1 MPKFGTP
8 DEEPVAPK
16 PAMDMI
22 PAATKGA
29 AAAIATSF
37 IDNMPRVATPM
48 SSPAPAAAPAPT
60 IQLTEAA
67 QLAKIELEKKQWEA
81 EHAKQ
86 NEDWMVKKWRPA
98 MGWCYMVICCLDMAI
113 FPVAWNIAQ
122 VITKQP
128 LVQWNPLTLQ
138 GAGLFH
144 LAMGAVL
151 GIAAW
156 SRGQEKIQGVT
167 K

>member
-1 MPKFGTP
+1 MPRFGNP
-8 DEEPVAPK
+8 DPNEEPVK
-16 PAMDMI
+16 PTVAMDQLD
-22 PAATKGA
+22 PATKGA
-29 AAAIATSF
+29 AARIDYSMSRPSF
-37 IDNMPRVATPM
+37 
-48 SSPAPAAAPAPT
+48 SSAPAAP
-60 IQLTEAA
+60 QLSEAA

-81 EHAKQ
+81 ENAKQ

-98 MGWCYMVICCLDMAI
+98 MGWCYMVICVLDMAI
-113 FPVAWNIAQ
+113 FPVLWSIAQ
-122 VITKQP
+122 VMVKMP
-128 LVQWNPLTLQ
+128 LTQWSPLTLQ

>member
-1 MPKFGTP
+1 MPRFSIET
-8 DEEPVAPK
+8 DEPAPK
-16 PAMDMI
+16 PAMDML
-22 PAATKGA
+22 PPATKGA
-29 AAAIATSF
+29 GAAIQTNWVDPS
-37 IDNMPRVATPM
+37 PR
-48 SSPAPAAAPAPT
+48 SSYAAAPAAP
-60 IQLTEAA
+60 QLSEAA

-81 EHAKQ
+81 ENAKQ

-98 MGWCYMVICCLDMAI
+98 MGWCYMVICVLDMAI
-113 FPVAWNIAQ
+113 FPVLWSVAQ
-122 VITKQP
+122 VMVKMP
-128 LVQWNPLTLQ
+128 LTQWNPLTLQ

>member
-1 MPKFGTP
+1 MPKFGLP
-8 DEEPVAPK
+8 DEEPVVTK
-16 PAMDMI
+16 PAMDML
-22 PAATKGA
+22 PPATKGA
-29 AAAIATSF
+29 AASIPTTYVDTMPSYRSPMIA
-37 IDNMPRVATPM
+37 
-48 SSPAPAAAPAPT
+48 PAPAVQ
-60 IQLTEAA
+60 QLSEAA

-81 EHAKQ
+81 ENAKQ

-98 MGWCYMVICCLDMAI
+98 MGWCYMVICVLDMAI
-113 FPVAWNIAQ
+113 FPVLWSIAQ
-122 VITKQP
+122 VMTKTP
-128 LVQWNPLTLQ
+128 MVQWNPLTLQ

>member
-1 MPKFGTP
+1 MPKFTVET
-8 DEEPVAPK
+8 DEPK
-16 PAMDMI
+16 PAMDQI
-22 PAATKGA
+22 PPATKGA
-29 AAAIATSF
+29 GASIQTTY
-37 IDNMPRVATPM
+37 IDSTPRAGVP
-48 SSPAPAAAPAPT
+48 SAP
-60 IQLTEAA
+60 QLSEAA

-81 EHAKQ
+81 ENAKQ

-113 FPVAWNIAQ
+113 FPIMWNVIQ
-122 VITKQP
+122 VMMKQP
-128 LVQWNPLTLQ
+128 LTQWNPLTLQ

-151 GIAAW
+151 GISAW
-156 SRGQEKIQGVT
+156 SRGQEKMQGVT

>member
-8 DEEPVAPK
+8 DEEPVAAK
-16 PAMDMI
+16 PAMDQI

-29 AAAIATSF
+29 AAAIATTF
-37 IDNMPRVATPM
+37 VDNTPR
-48 SSPAPAAAPAPT
+48 APAAAPAAVM
-60 IQLTEAA
+60 QLSEAA

-81 EHAKQ
+81 ENSKQ

-122 VITKQP
+122 VLTKTP
-128 LVQWNPLTLQ
+128 LIQWSPLTLQ

>member
-1 MPKFGTP
+1 MPKFGKIID
-8 DEEPVAPK
+8 DEPTVAK
-16 PAMDMI
+16 PAMDQL

-29 AAAIATSF
+29 AASISTTYNDSSF
-37 IDNMPRVATPM
+37 SR
-48 SSPAPAAAPAPT
+48 SSAPAAP
-60 IQLTEAA
+60 QLSEAA
-67 QLAKIELEKKQWEA
+67 QLAKVELETKQWEA
-81 EHAKQ
+81 ENNKQ

-113 FPVAWNIAQ
+113 FPILWSVVQ
-122 VITKQP
+122 VITKSP
-128 LVQWNPLTLQ
+128 LTQWVPLTLQ

>member
-1 MPKFGTP
+1 MPKFGLP
-8 DEEPVAPK
+8 DEEPVAAK

-29 AAAIATSF
+29 AAAIATTF
-37 IDNMPRVATPM
+37 VDNTPRA
-48 SSPAPAAAPAPT
+48 SAPT
-60 IQLTEAA
+60 AVMQLSEAA

-122 VITKQP
+122 VLTKTP
-128 LVQWNPLTLQ
+128 LIQWSPLTLQ

>member
-1 MPKFGTP
+1 MPKFGTT
-8 DEEPVAPK
+8 DEPIAK
-16 PAMDMI
+16 PAMDEI
-22 PAATKGA
+22 PPATKGA
-29 AAAIATSF
+29 GAAIPTTYMDST
-37 IDNMPRVATPM
+37 PRVA
-48 SSPAPAAAPAPT
+48 SAPAAP
-60 IQLTEAA
+60 QLSEAA

-113 FPVAWNIAQ
+113 FPIMWNVIQ
-122 VITKQP
+122 VMMKQP
-128 LVQWNPLTLQ
+128 LTQWNPLTLQ

-151 GIAAW
+151 GISAW
-156 SRGQEKIQGVT
+156 SRGQEKMQGVT

>member
-1 MPKFGTP
+1 MPRFSIDT
-8 DEEPVAPK
+8 DEPAPK
-16 PAMDMI
+16 PAMDQL
-22 PAATKGA
+22 PPATKGA
-29 AAAIATSF
+29 GASIQTNWVDPS
-37 IDNMPRVATPM
+37 PRA
-48 SSPAPAAAPAPT
+48 SAAAAPVM
-60 IQLTEAA
+60 QLSEAA

-81 EHAKQ
+81 ENAKQ

-98 MGWCYMVICCLDMAI
+98 MGWCYMVICVLDMAI
-113 FPVAWNIAQ
+113 FPVLWAVAQ
-122 VITKQP
+122 TLTKTP
-128 LVQWNPLTLQ
+128 LTQWNPLTLQ

>member
-1 MPKFGTP
+1 MPKFGLP
-8 DEEPVAPK
+8 DEEPVVTK
-16 PAMDMI
+16 PAMDML
-22 PAATKGA
+22 PPATKGA
-29 AAAIATSF
+29 GASIVTNY
-37 IDNMPRVATPM
+37 ID
-48 SSPAPAAAPAPT
+48 SSPRSSVAAPAQM
-60 IQLTEAA
+60 QLSEAA

-81 EHAKQ
+81 ENAKQ

-113 FPVAWNIAQ
+113 FPVMWSVAQ
-122 VITKQP
+122 VMTKTP
-128 LVQWNPLTLQ
+128 LVQWSPLTLQ

-156 SRGQEKIQGVT
+156 SRGQEKIQGVA

>member
-1 MPKFGTP
+1 MPKFSIETS
-8 DEEPVAPK
+8 DEPK
-16 PAMDMI
+16 PAMDQI

-29 AAAIATSF
+29 AASIPTAYV
-37 IDNMPRVATPM
+37 DNSPRM
-48 SSPAPAAAPAPT
+48 SYSTPAPQVQ
-60 IQLTEAA
+60 QLSEAA

-81 EHAKQ
+81 ENSKQ

-113 FPVAWNIAQ
+113 FPVAWSVAQ
-122 VITKQP
+122 VMTKTP
-128 LVQWNPLTLQ
+128 LVQWSPLTLQ

>member
-1 MPKFGTP
+1 MPKFGST
-8 DEEPVAPK
+8 DEPVAK
-16 PAMDMI
+16 PAMDEI
-22 PAATKGA
+22 PPATKGA
-29 AAAIATSF
+29 GAAIPTTYVDSTS
-37 IDNMPRVATPM
+37 RVA
-48 SSPAPAAAPAPT
+48 SVPAAP
-60 IQLTEAA
+60 QLSEAA

-81 EHAKQ
+81 ENAKQ

-113 FPVAWNIAQ
+113 FPIMWNVVQ
-122 VITKQP
+122 MMTKQP
-128 LVQWNPLTLQ
+128 LTQWNPLTLQ

-151 GIAAW
+151 GISAW
-156 SRGQEKIQGVT
+156 SRGQEKIQGVA

>member
-1 MPKFGTP
+1 MPKFGST
-8 DEEPVAPK
+8 DNEPVAK
-16 PAMDMI
+16 PAMDEI
-22 PAATKGA
+22 PPATKGA
-29 AAAIATSF
+29 AASIPTAYV
-37 IDNMPRVATPM
+37 DPMPRM
-48 SSPAPAAAPAPT
+48 SAPSMPAVQ
-60 IQLTEAA
+60 QLSEAA

-113 FPVAWNIAQ
+113 FPVMWNVVQ
-122 VITKQP
+122 VLTKAPIT
-128 LVQWNPLTLQ
+128 QWNPLTLQ

-156 SRGQEKIQGVT
+156 SRGQEKIQGVA

>member
-1 MPKFGTP
+1 MPKFSNLT
-8 DEEPVAPK
+8 DDEPVAK
-16 PAMDMI
+16 PAMDEI
-22 PAATKGA
+22 PPATKGA
-29 AAAIATSF
+29 AASINQSAPYS
-37 IDNMPRVATPM
+37 P
-48 SSPAPAAAPAPT
+48 SSSAGSSQ
-60 IQLTEAA
+60 QLSEAA

-81 EHAKQ
+81 ENAKQ

-98 MGWCYMVICCLDMAI
+98 MGWCYMVICVLDMAI
-113 FPVAWNIAQ
+113 FPVLWSIAQ
-122 VITKQP
+122 VLTKSP
-128 LVQWNPLTLQ
+128 MTQWNPLTLQ

>member
-1 MPKFGTP
+1 MPKFGLP

-22 PAATKGA
+22 PPATKGA
-29 AAAIATSF
+29 GAAIPSTYV
-37 IDNMPRVATPM
+37 DNSPRVGYTT
-48 SSPAPAAAPAPT
+48 PAPQVQ
-60 IQLTEAA
+60 QLSEAA

-81 EHAKQ
+81 ENSKQ

-113 FPVAWNIAQ
+113 FPVAWSVAQ
-122 VITKQP
+122 VMTKTP
-128 LVQWNPLTLQ
+128 LVQWSPLTLQ

-156 SRGQEKIQGVT
+156 SRGQEKMSGVT

>member
-1 MPKFGTP
+1 MPKFGSL
-8 DEEPVAPK
+8 DDEPVLAR
-16 PAMDMI
+16 PAMDML
-22 PAATKGA
+22 PPATKGA
-29 AAAIATSF
+29 GASIPTNW
-37 IDNMPRVATPM
+37 IDPSPRASV
-48 SSPAPAAAPAPT
+48 AAPQVQ
-60 IQLTEAA
+60 QLSEAA

-113 FPVAWNIAQ
+113 FPVMWSVAQ
-122 VITKQP
+122 VMTKTP
-128 LVQWNPLTLQ
+128 LVQWSPLTLQ

>member
-1 MPKFGTP
+1 MPKFGTT
-8 DEEPVAPK
+8 DEPIAK
-16 PAMDMI
+16 PAMDEI
-22 PAATKGA
+22 PPATKGA
-29 AAAIATSF
+29 GAAIPTTYVDSS
-37 IDNMPRVATPM
+37 PRVA
-48 SSPAPAAAPAPT
+48 SAPAAP
-60 IQLTEAA
+60 QLSEAA

-81 EHAKQ
+81 ENAKQ

-113 FPVAWNIAQ
+113 FPVMWNVVQ
-122 VITKQP
+122 VMMKQP
-128 LVQWNPLTLQ
+128 LTQWNPLTLQ

-151 GIAAW
+151 GISAW
-156 SRGQEKIQGVT
+156 SRGQEKMQGVT

>member
-1 MPKFGTP
+1 MPKFSIETS
-8 DEEPVAPK
+8 DEPAPK
-16 PAMDMI
+16 PAMDQI

-29 AAAIATSF
+29 AASIPTSYV
-37 IDNMPRVATPM
+37 DNSPRVAYSVPQ
-48 SSPAPAAAPAPT
+48 PQVQ
-60 IQLTEAA
+60 QLSEAA

-81 EHAKQ
+81 ENAKQ

-113 FPVAWNIAQ
+113 FPIAWSVAQ
-122 VITKQP
+122 VLTKQP
-128 LVQWNPLTLQ
+128 LTQWNPLTLQ

-156 SRGQEKIQGVT
+156 SRGQEKMQGVT

>member
-1 MPKFGTP
+1 MPRFGNP
-8 DEEPVAPK
+8 DPNEEPVKVPV
-16 PAMDMI
+16 AMDQLD
-22 PAATKGA
+22 PATKGA
-29 AAAIATSF
+29 AARPEFSSRSSIY
-37 IDNMPRVATPM
+37 
-48 SSPAPAAAPAPT
+48 SPAPAAP
-60 IQLTEAA
+60 QLSEAA

-81 EHAKQ
+81 ENAKQ

-98 MGWCYMVICCLDMAI
+98 MGWCYMVICVLDMAI
-113 FPVAWNIAQ
+113 FPIMWSVAQIM
-122 VITKQP
+122 VKMP
-128 LVQWNPLTLQ
+128 LIQWNPLTLQ

-156 SRGQEKIQGVT
+156 SRGQEKIQGVA

>member
-1 MPKFGTP
+1 MPKFGLP

-22 PAATKGA
+22 PPATKGA
-29 AAAIATSF
+29 GASIVTAFADT
-37 IDNMPRVATPM
+37 MPRAPT
-48 SSPAPAAAPAPT
+48 PAAAPAPVQ
-60 IQLTEAA
+60 QLTEAA

-81 EHAKQ
+81 ENAKQ

-128 LVQWNPLTLQ
+128 LLQWSPLTLQ

>member
-1 MPKFGTP
+1 MPRFGNP
-8 DEEPVAPK
+8 DPNDEPVKTPV
-16 PAMDMI
+16 AMDQLD
-22 PAATKGA
+22 PATKGA
-29 AAAIATSF
+29 ASRPEFSSRPSLSSVSAT
-37 IDNMPRVATPM
+37 
-48 SSPAPAAAPAPT
+48 AAP
-60 IQLTEAA
+60 QLSEAA
-67 QLAKIELEKKQWEA
+67 QLATIELEKQKWEA
-81 EHAKQ
+81 ENAKQ

-98 MGWCYMVICCLDMAI
+98 MGWCYMVICVLDMAI
-113 FPVAWNIAQ
+113 FPIMWSVAQ
-122 VITKQP
+122 VMVKMP
-128 LVQWNPLTLQ
+128 LTQWNPLTLQ

>member
-1 MPKFGTP
+1 MPKFSIET
-8 DEEPVAPK
+8 DEPK
-16 PAMDMI
+16 PAMDQL
-22 PAATKGA
+22 PPATKGA
-29 AAAIATSF
+29 GASIPTNWVDSG
-37 IDNMPRVATPM
+37 PRFG
-48 SSPAPAAAPAPT
+48 SSPAPQVQ
-60 IQLTEAA
+60 QLSEAA

-98 MGWCYMVICCLDMAI
+98 MGWCYMVICVLDMAI
-113 FPVAWNIAQ
+113 FPVLWSVAQ
-122 VITKQP
+122 VMVKMP
-128 LVQWNPLTLQ
+128 LTQWMPLTLQ